1 MLASR
6 AVAPGLA
13 GASLIA
19 VIAAGPAHGQDAPP
33 KQPNVIGPII
43 VEAKGKKARSPQK
56 AKAVPGVVVA
66 EPPPPKSA
74 PTAPSGGEFKSTLDL
89 DAATTAGSRL
99 PGTARDV
106 PASVETINQ
115 ATMQERGKETWV
127 DALQGLTGFTSAVRP
142 GASGVMSARGF
153 NENGFALLYD
163 GVRVSSTTIS
173 SRVYDSFIFDRIDVL
188 RGPASV
194 LYGEGAVG
202 GAINLIHKAPSREE
216 QPFESLTSVS
226 SRDGFRLGVGKGGP
240 IGDTFAYRI
249 NGVIHSF
256 DGPVD
261 GNEIEYGTLAG
272 AFKWQINSKLS
283 STVDFDL
290 MRSRIEDAYWGTPL
304 VNGRIDTA
312 LRDVN
317 YNNLPNNKYEDDVTW
332 LRWKVDYE
340 ASSNLKFRNQL
351 WSYQA
356 DRDWINAYRFVY
368 LPAGAKHI
376 FRGNTIENTTGSD
389 KVYRLTWENLGYDHS
404 FVGDRFDGT
413 WTGHL
418 GNMKA
423 SAVLGVEVGRTRW
436 DSPRSE
442 FASPQALDPLNPDP
456 TDFFEHGKGRTDKVR
471 AELGQQA
478 VFGEGRLEV
487 VPGVTLVGGFRKDW
501 LQVDYERQPTNQ
513 LYDASYQPGTY
524 RVGALWDIWRGTTL
538 YAQYATAVEPR
549 FALFTLG
556 AGDTVFTLTEAKQVE
571 VGVKQSFAN
580 GRGELVAALYHIDK
594 SNIPSV
600 DPATDKTVQVGLQS
614 AKGVELAASWRPTDA
629 LRFDAN
635 IAFVDAVFEEF
646 SVSKGVSFAGNRP
659 ANVPDTV
666 ANLGASWKALP
677 LVTVGGWLHYHSSF
691 MADDANTV
699 SLPGAVI
706 ADVFA
711 SYEVSPA
718 ADLTFRVHN
727 VTDEVYAAW
736 ATDAN
741 YVILGAPRTYSLTL
755 RTRF

>member
-1 MLASR
+1 MIPLPLDP
-6 AVAPGLA
+6 V
-13 GASLIA
+13 
-19 VIAAGPAHGQDAPP
+19 HGQGTLPP
-33 KQPNVIGPII
+33 LT
-43 VEAKGKKARSPQK
+43 VEAAKAKKARAAQK
-56 AKAVPGVVVA
+56 TKAVPGIELA
-66 EPPPPKSA
+66 EPPAATA
-74 PTAPSGGEFKSTLDL
+74 PTGAAFKSTLDL

-115 ATMQERGKETWV
+115 ATLQERGKETWV
-127 DALQGLTGFTSAVRP
+127 DALQGLTGFTSAIRP

-153 NENGFALLYD
+153 TENGFALLYD

-202 GAINLIHKAPSREE
+202 GAINLMHKEPSREK
-216 QPFESLTSVS
+216 QPFETLTSFS
-226 SRDGFRLGVGKGGP
+226 SRDGFRLGLGTGGS
-240 IGDTFAYRI
+240 IGDSFSYRLD
-249 NGVIHSF
+249 GVIHSF

-272 AFKWQINSKLS
+272 AFKWQINPKLS

-290 MRSRIEDAYWGTPL
+290 MRTRIDDAYWGTPL
-304 VNGRIDTA
+304 VNGKIDTA
-312 LRDVN
+312 LREVN

-332 LRWKVDYE
+332 VRWKVDYE

-356 DRDWINAYRFVY
+356 DRDWINAYRFKY
-368 LPAGAKHI
+368 IAPGEECS
-376 FRGNTIENTTGSD
+376 FRGVGPVKNTSGSGM
-389 KVYRLTWENLGYDHS
+389 VCRMTWENLGYDHS

-418 GNMKA
+418 GGMKA
-423 SAVLGVEVGRTRW
+423 STVMGVEVGRTRW

-442 FASPQALDPLNPDP
+442 VTSPQLVDPLDPDP
-456 TDFFEHGKGRTDKVR
+456 TDFFEKGKGRTDSVR
-471 AELGQQA
+471 AELGQSA

-487 VPGVTLVGGFRKDW
+487 IPGVTLVGGFRKDW
-501 LQVDYERQPTNQ
+501 LQVDYERQPANQ
-513 LYDASYQPGTY
+513 LYDAAYQPGTY

-580 GRGELVAALYHIDK
+580 GRGELVAALYQIDK
-594 SNIPSV
+594 TNIPSV
-600 DPATDKTVQVGLQS
+600 DPKGATVQVGQQS
-614 AKGVELAASWRPTDA
+614 SKGVELAASWRPTDA

-635 IAFVDAVFEEF
+635 IAFVDARYEDYSTS
-646 SVSKGVSFAGNRP
+646 SVADFTGNRP
-659 ANVPDTV
+659 PNVPDTV
-666 ANLGASWKALP
+666 ANLGVSWKALP
-677 LVTVGGWLHYHSSF
+677 LLTVGGWLHYHSSIK
-691 MADDANTV
+691 ADDTNTV

-706 ADVFA
+706 ADMFA
-711 SYEVSPA
+711 SYQVLPA

-727 VTDEVYAAW
+727 LTDEVYAAW

-741 YVILGAPRTYSLTL
+741 YVVLGAPRTYSLTL

>member
-1 MLASR
+1 VA
-6 AVAPGLA
+6 AVT
-13 GASLIA
+13 LIA
-19 VIAAGPAHGQDAPP
+19 IDRVHGQGTLPP
-33 KQPNVIGPII
+33 VT
-43 VEAKGKKARSPQK
+43 VEATKAKKARPPQKK
-56 AKAVPGVVVA
+56 AKAVLGVVLV
-66 EPPPPKSA
+66 EPPR
-74 PTAPSGGEFKSTLDL
+74 TAAAVSSGAAFKSTLDL

-106 PASVETINQ
+106 PASAETINQ

-127 DALQGLTGFTSAVRP
+127 DALQGLAGFTSAVRP

-153 NENGFALLYD
+153 TENGFALLYD

-202 GAINLIHKAPSREE
+202 GAINLIHKEPSRER
-216 QPFESLTSVS
+216 QPFETLTSFS
-226 SRDGFRLGVGKGGP
+226 SLDGFRLGLGTGGP
-240 IGDTFAYRI
+240 IGDSFSYRLD
-249 NGVIHSF
+249 GVIHNF

-290 MRSRIEDAYWGTPL
+290 MRTRIEDAYWGTPL
-304 VNGRIDTA
+304 VKGRIDSR

-317 YNNLPNNKYEDDVTW
+317 YNNLPNNKYDDDVAW
-332 LRWKVDYE
+332 ARWKVDYE

-356 DRDWINAYRFVY
+356 DRDWINTYRFVHI
-368 LPAGAKHI
+368 PAGGKYT

-413 WTGHL
+413 WTGTL
-418 GNMKA
+418 GGMKA
-423 SAVLGVEVGRTRW
+423 SAVMGVEVGRTRW

-442 FASPQALDPLNPDP
+442 TTSPQPLDPFNPEP
-456 TDFFEHGKGRTDKVR
+456 TDFFDHGTGRAQNVL
-471 AELGQQA
+471 AELGQSSA
-478 VFGEGRLEV
+478 FGEGRLEV

-501 LQVDYERQPTNQ
+501 LQVDYERQSGTSPDQ
-513 LYDASYQPGTY
+513 VYDANYQPGTY
-524 RVGALWDIWRGTTL
+524 RVGALWNIWRGTTL

-571 VGVKQSFAN
+571 VGVKQSFDN

-594 SNIPSV
+594 TNIPSV
-600 DPATDKTVQVGLQS
+600 DPTGATVQVGEQS
-614 AKGVELAASWRPTDA
+614 SKGVELAASWRPTDA

-635 IAFVDAVFEEF
+635 IAFVDARYEDYSTS
-646 SVSKGVSFAGNRP
+646 SVADFTGNRP
-659 ANVPDTV
+659 PNVPDTV
-666 ANLGASWKALP
+666 ANLGVSWKTLP
-677 LVTVGGWLHYHSSF
+677 LLTVGGWLHYHSSI
-691 MADDANTV
+691 MADDTNTV

-711 SYEVSPA
+711 SYQVAPA

-727 VTDEVYAAW
+727 LTDEVYAAW